1 MRGVARVQGEVCST
15 LLFDSDSGA
24 SPIKGDADER
34 RSHDASR
41 GAVAEASD
49 PDLGG
54 TAAVRRSAGAPLLT
68 VISLATHL
76 MLGAGA
82 FPALDRLPATGAG
95 GWLARWPDNDIG
107 EIVRIATVVYND
119 PSRLDGQR

>member
-68 VISLATHL
+68 VIFLATHL

-82 FPALDRLPATGAG
+82 FPALDRLAG
-95 GWLARWPDNDIG
+95 RGLAVGSRVGPIT
-107 EIVRIATVVYND
+107 ISARLSASR
-119 PSRLDGQR
+119 PSCTTIPHV